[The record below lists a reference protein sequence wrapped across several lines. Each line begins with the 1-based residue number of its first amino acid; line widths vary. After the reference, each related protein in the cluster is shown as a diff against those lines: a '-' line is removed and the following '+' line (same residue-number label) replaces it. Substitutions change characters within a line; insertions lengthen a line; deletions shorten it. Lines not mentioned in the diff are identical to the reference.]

1 LNTKESDVASVG
13 YLEIIQRRDRT
24 KLVRLGSVDALLL
37 CASYDPRCLEI
48 TRCGQ
53 ISARKALVFRFEA
66 PSDDN
71 RRTEHANAL
80 RGFAQSHA
88 SSVDVVPLPRSV
100 DTAGVREALK
110 ATLAA
115 LNSAPSNPI
124 SVALDISTFPK
135 SYFYQV
141 IATGFSLGLFHRVVV
156 FYSETG
162 YTSGA
167 TPSTFKFT
175 EGPWKSIQ
183 VPFLEGQIRA
193 GAPRHSIVAVGAD
206 PASLERFIR
215 RYEPDSMTLI
225 APIPGAST
233 EIDTKVLL
241 DTNAIRRKFGS
252 AKIVQVPAFDAIGIL
267 SHLQSAIRKF
277 GLSHEIG
284 MFSLG
289 TKPHALGMGIVAL
302 SEPTVPLVCRVP
314 EMYVERQ
321 DAPNGWSW
329 TYDMRDSSNPLVEAN

>member
-1 LNTKESDVASVG
+1 MSASESDFASVG
-13 YLEIIQRRDRT
+13 YLEISQRREKT
-24 KLVRLGSVDALLL
+24 KSVRLGSLDALLL

-53 ISARKALVFRFEA
+53 ISAKKAYVLRFEA
-66 PSDDN
+66 PIDDN
-71 RRTEHANAL
+71 RRTEHTNGL
-80 RGFAQSHA
+80 RSFAQSHA
-88 SSVDVVPLPRSV
+88 NSVDVVHLPRSV
-100 DTAGVREALK
+100 DATSVREALQ
-110 ATLAA
+110 TMLAEIIP
-115 LNSAPSNPI
+115 APSNPI

-135 SYFYQV
+135 SYFSQV
-141 IATGFSLGLFHRVVV
+141 IATGFSLGLFYRVTV

-162 YTSGA
+162 YTGGS

-183 VPFLEGQIRA
+183 VPFLEGEIKA

-233 EIDTKVLL
+233 EIDRKVLL

-252 AKIVQVPAFDAIGIL
+252 TKIVQVPAFDAIGIL
-267 SHLQSAIRKF
+267 GQLQSAIRRF
-277 GLSHEIG
+277 APSHEIG

-302 SEPTVPLVCRVP
+302 SEPAIPLVCRVP
-314 EMYVERQ
+314 DRYVERQ

-329 TYDMRDSSNPLVEAN
+329 IYDMKDSSNPLAEVS